1 MGEAAQ
7 GCDFGGRRIERDEF
21 MRSLA
26 KMVGA
31 FALGLFFAD
40 AAVADTL
47 ELKDGRVLQGRYL
60 GGTQAVVR
68 FEINGD
74 VRTFSVNDVVGVTF
88 TGASGKSSAPAVA
101 PPADAAPQAA
111 PPSAAAPAEA
121 VPPTADAPGSAAPT
135 APPAADAPPPV
146 AAPPDTSAAS
156 AAPPADA
163 SQPPVTSQDVP
174 PAPLAAAKPAPAAP
188 QSPAAHVAPQALP
201 AQDPA
206 AQYGEVTIPAGQ
218 VLLVRMIDGVDSS
231 RNQVGD
237 IFHASLETDLY
248 VNSTLLAHKGADIYG
263 RLANVQEAGK
273 LSGSA
278 ELQLELMRIVI
289 DGRDYSLV
297 SSDYSLKG
305 QGRGADT
312 AKKVSGG
319 AIVGAIIGAIAGGGK
334 GAAIGAGAG
343 SAAGA
348 GVQIFTKGEK
358 VKVPSE
364 TLLEFR
370 LQQPA
375 MVTPTER

>member
-1 MGEAAQ
+1 MNGRGRAIAA
-7 GCDFGGRRIERDEF
+7 
-21 MRSLA
+21 
-26 KMVGA
+26 VV
-31 FALGLFFAD
+31 LGLFFAG
-40 AAVADTL
+40 AAAADTL

-60 GGTQAVVR
+60 GGTQAVLR
-68 FEINGD
+68 FEINGEVQAFNVTD
-74 VRTFSVNDVVGVTF
+74 AVAITF
-88 TGASGKSSAPAVA
+88 TGNSGKTSAPAVA
-101 PPADAAPQAA
+101 P
-111 PPSAAAPAEA
+111 S
-121 VPPTADAPGSAAPT
+121 
-135 APPAADAPPPV
+135 ADAPPPPGPPPPS

-156 AAPPADA
+156 AAPPDA

-174 PAPLAAAKPAPAAP
+174 PPPPPTAKPT
-188 QSPAAHVAPQALP
+188 SVAPQTPP

-231 RNQVGD
+231 KNSVGD
-237 IFHASLETDLY
+237 VFHASLETDLY
-248 VNSTLLAHKGADIYG
+248 VNNTLLARKGADVYG
-263 RLANVQEAGK
+263 RLANVKEAGK

-289 DGRDYSLV
+289 DGRDYPLV

-305 QGRGADT
+305 QGRGSDT
-312 AKKVSGG
+312 AKKVGGG
-319 AIVGAIIGAIAGGGK
+319 AIVGAIIGAIAAGGK

-348 GVQIFTKGEK
+348 GVQVFTKGEK

-375 MVTPTER
+375 MVTPTQR

>member
-1 MGEAAQ
+1 MMN
-7 GCDFGGRRIERDEF
+7 GRGRVI
-21 MRSLA
+21 A
-26 KMVGA
+26 GVV
-31 FALGLFFAD
+31 LGLFFAG

-60 GGTQAVVR
+60 GGTQAVLR
-68 FEINGD
+68 FEINGE
-74 VRTFSVNDVVGVTF
+74 VQTFSVNDAVAITF
-88 TGASGKSSAPAVA
+88 TGNSGKTSAPAVA
-101 PPADAAPQAA
+101 PPAAAA
-111 PPSAAAPAEA
+111 PPAD
-121 VPPTADAPGSAAPT
+121 PP
-135 APPAADAPPPV
+135 PPAAEA
-146 AAPPDTSAAS
+146 PDTSAAS
-156 AAPPADA
+156 AAPAQDA

-174 PAPLAAAKPAPAAP
+174 PPPPPALKPVSVAA
-188 QSPAAHVAPQALP
+188 QSPPG
-201 AQDPA
+201 QDPA

-231 RNQVGD
+231 KNNVGD
-237 IFHASLETDLY
+237 VFHASLETDLY
-248 VNSTLLAHKGADIYG
+248 VNNTVLARKGTDVYG
-263 RLANVQEAGK
+263 RLANVKEAGK

-289 DGRDYSLV
+289 DGRDYPLV

-312 AKKVSGG
+312 AKKVGGG
-319 AIVGAIIGAIAGGGK
+319 AIVGAIIGAIAAGGK

-348 GVQIFTKGEK
+348 GVQVFTKGEK

-375 MVTPTER
+375 MVTPTQR